1 MTKTL
6 TISLTCFLILGFV
19 EQSNGQ
25 NITNQ
30 QKSMI
35 EKQVDSVFHGMIK
48 AAENLEFDKLSKG
61 VNDKYNA
68 GFITNGSYF
77 TQYDSLINSVKTK
90 SQCVTKQSITIQKE
104 KITVLSDSIV
114 LLTAFGDTKIDVSSG
129 NSFTAKFYWSFVY
142 EKINNNWKVIQ
153 SHQSSVR

>member
-1 MTKTL
+1 MKIKL
-6 TISLTCFLILGFV
+6 TILLICFLTLGFI

-30 QKSMI
+30 QKSLI
-35 EKQVDSVFHGMIK
+35 EKQVDSVFHTMVK
-48 AAENLEFDKLSKG
+48 AAENLDYDKISEG
-61 VNDKYNA
+61 VDDRYNA

-77 TQYDSLINSVKTK
+77 TQYDSLINILKTNL
-90 SQCVTKQSITIQKE
+90 QVGARQSITIQKE

-114 LLTAFGDTKIDVSSG
+114 LLTAFGDAKVDLNSG
-129 NSFTAKFYWSFVY
+129 QSFTIKFFWSFVY

-153 SHQSSVR
+153 SHQSNNR